1 MSSWDFENI
10 GFYNSD
16 NPEQVKQFL
25 ECVGVDFTDVHAS
38 EAGTIGKQFRNA
50 TMGENHS
57 DLIPVKLYEITNRLF
72 GETVIFFEKESGSNT
87 SDAYYRYEEIYD
99 PKTNSIYIGEMDYD
113 YGEGTVFNVSPYKL
127 IKNECEMVAKERN
140 IPIQW
145 DIRDCG
151 DLRPTGD
158 EFSELCEQI
167 YDKHGGLEGLG
178 TRQKTENI
186 PDDIIITDDDI
197 NNVITNLKAGWCDDL
212 LLLFLMAFRRKND

>member
-38 EAGTIGKQFRNA
+38 EAGTIGKQFWNA

-99 PKTNSIYIGEMDYD
+99 PKTNTVYIGERNYD
-113 YGEGTVFNVSPYKL
+113 YGEYLVFYESPYKL
-127 IKNECEMVAKERN
+127 LKAECEEVAKEKD
-140 IPIQW
+140 IPVKW
-145 DIRDCG
+145 DKDENYYLKPKG
-151 DLRPTGD
+151 TKFSDLCDDILET
-158 EFSELCEQI
+158 
-167 YDKHGGLEGLG
+167 HGGLSDLG